1 MSGQDFTADS
11 KGQITLT
18 LDDGN
23 PIDHAVHPP
32 LACKGDIEQQRPCPR
47 TACRYHLWA
56 DDERPGRP
64 HSPGA
69 RPPVRLRVIG
79 SSCMW
84 DEIREHPDGMTA
96 DEVGER
102 MASSAGKVV
111 GERVLQLENRGS
123 LKMRAVD
130 HVVAILEATRETMP
144 NGTELELVMAHNDH
158 ALPNQHFV
166 TVAIR
171 VREQTA
177 KGGKTQGVTV
187 RKRAT

>member
-1 MSGQDFTADS
+1 
-11 KGQITLT
+11 
-18 LDDGN
+18 
-23 PIDHAVHPP
+23 
-32 LACKGDIEQQRPCPR
+32 
-47 TACRYHLWA
+47 
-56 DDERPGRP
+56 
-64 HSPGA
+64 
-69 RPPVRLRVIG
+69 
-79 SSCMW
+79 MW

-177 KGGKTQGVTV
+177 KGGVSV
-187 RKRAT
+187 RRRK